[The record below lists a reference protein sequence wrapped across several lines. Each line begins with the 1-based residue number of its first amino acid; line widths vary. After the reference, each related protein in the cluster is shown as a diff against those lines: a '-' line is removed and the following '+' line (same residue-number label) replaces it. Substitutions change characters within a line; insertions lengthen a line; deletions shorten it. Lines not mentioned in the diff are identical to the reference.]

1 MAVELFNSLGG
12 FSVGIPAIT
21 VIDVNG
27 NIVSNFNNLS
37 GNISAGKIYATDY
50 YFSNGAPFNSNAGGN
65 PTELQFNNNG
75 TFGGIPDTSWDG
87 SKLTLGNVSN
97 VRLTGGINGYFL
109 QTDGEGNLTWAPAG
123 NGTGGNGSP
132 GGANTQVQFNDEG
145 NFGGDAGFTYNK
157 VQNVLTVAAIETP
170 LIEANQVS
178 ANYFV
183 GNGSQ
188 LTGLQ
193 VNTAN
198 YVSQSS
204 QPNITSVG
212 TLVSL
217 TSNGNVSFVNADNV
231 SLGSVSNVKISGGLT
246 GYVLTTD
253 GTGNLSWQ
261 SAGSGS
267 GNPGGANTQI
277 QFNNAGN
284 FGGSGAFTFNTVSNA
299 VSLTGNLS
307 VRNLTANDAT
317 FYGNGIFSGN
327 VTAQEYL
334 KGDGTYIT
342 NVQANVANTVA
353 VSSQPNITSVGTLTS
368 LAVSGNVISG
378 QFISAAGFQT
388 SGSANVATLR
398 VTGTANITGTLATS
412 GAVNLSNSGNI
423 TLGNISNLH
432 ISGGLNGY
440 VIQTDGLG
448 NLSWGPGG
456 GGGGGTTPGGS
467 DTQIQYNNGGSFG
480 GSAFFTYNDD
490 TNTVQVSG
498 KLIANAMQLGAGA
511 YKFGSSGVYFAT
523 TASTAKSVL
532 YSIPVSDCSGVD
544 FEIIGTDSAG
554 QQRQSVKISS
564 LYYAGVVTYN
574 EYAGLYINGGVGNFE
589 VEYNPGDVIN
599 PPSLDLVVTP
609 DSTNNIVYK
618 MWITVLAP

>member
-1 MAVELFNSLGG
+1 MAADQFNSLGG

-21 VIDVNG
+21 VVDGNG

-37 GNISAGKIYATDY
+37 GNVSANKIYATNY

-65 PTELQFNNNG
+65 TAELQFNNNG
-75 TFGGIPDTSWDG
+75 SFGGVPNTSWNG
-87 SKLTLGNVSN
+87 TKLTLGNVAN
-97 VRLTGGINGYFL
+97 VRITGGINGYFL
-109 QTDGEGNLTWAPAG
+109 QTDGAGNLTWAPAG
-123 NGTGGNGSP
+123 NGTGGNGTP

-145 NFGGDAGFTYNK
+145 NFGGDSGFTYDK
-157 VQNVLTVAAIETP
+157 VQNILTVTAIETP
-170 LIEANQVS
+170 LLEAEQVS
-178 ANYFV
+178 ANLFV

-188 LTGLQ
+188 LTDLQ
-193 VNTAN
+193 VDSAN

-212 TLVSL
+212 TLISL
-217 TSNGNVSFVNADNV
+217 TSTGNVSFANAANV
-231 SLGSVSNVKISGGLT
+231 TLGSVSNIKISGGLT

-261 SAGSGS
+261 SAGAGGGS
-267 GNPGGANTQI
+267 PGGTNTQI
-277 QFNNAGN
+277 QFNNSGN

-299 VSLTGNLS
+299 VALTGNLS
-307 VRNLTANDAT
+307 IRNLTANDAT
-317 FYGNGIFSGN
+317 FYGNGTFSGN
-327 VTAQEYL
+327 VTVQGYL
-334 KGDGTYIT
+334 NGDGTYIS
-342 NVQANVANTVA
+342 NVQADVANTVA

-388 SGSANVATLR
+388 AGSANVSTLR
-398 VTGTANITGTLATS
+398 VTGTANVTGTLNAS
-412 GAVNLSNSGNI
+412 GTVNLSNSANV

-432 ISGGLNGY
+432 IPGGLSGY

-456 GGGGGTTPGGS
+456 GGGGTNPGGS
-467 DTQIQYNNGGSFG
+467 DTQIQYNNAGSFG
-480 GSAFFTYNDD
+480 GSPFFTFNDD
-490 TNTVQVSG
+490 TNTVQISG

-511 YKFGSSGVYFAT
+511 YKFGSSAVYFAT
-523 TASTAKSVL
+523 TASTAKTVL
-532 YSIPVSDCSGVD
+532 YSIPVSECSGVD

-564 LYYAGVVTYN
+564 LYYAGLVTYN

-589 VEYNPGDVIN
+589 VEYNPGNVIN

>member
-1 MAVELFNSLGG
+1 MAAELFNSLGG
-12 FSVGIPAIT
+12 YSVGIPPIA
-21 VIDVNG
+21 VVDSNG
-27 NIVSNFNNLS
+27 NVISNFNNLS
-37 GNISAGKIYATDY
+37 GNVSANKIYASNY
-50 YFSNGAPFNSNAGGN
+50 YFSNGVPFTSNAGGN
-65 PTELQFNNNG
+65 STELQFNNNG
-75 TFGGIPDTSWDG
+75 MFGGVPGTSWNG
-87 SKLTLGNVSN
+87 SKLTLGNVGN

-109 QTDGEGNLTWAPAG
+109 QTDGDGNLTWAPAG
-123 NGTGGNGSP
+123 NGTGGNGTP

-145 NFGGDAGFTYNK
+145 DFGGDAGFTYDK
-157 VQNVLTVAAIETP
+157 VQNVLVVPAIETP
-170 LIEANQVS
+170 LIEADQVT

-183 GNGSQ
+183 GNGS
-188 LTGLQ
+188 LITGLQ
-193 VNTAN
+193 VDTAN

-217 TSNGNVSFVNADNV
+217 TSNGNVSFANANNI

-267 GNPGGANTQI
+267 GSPGGTNTQI
-277 QFNNAGN
+277 QFNSTGN
-284 FGGSGAFTFNTVSNA
+284 FGGSGAFTFNSVSNA
-299 VSLTGNLS
+299 VALTGNLS
-307 VRNLTANDAT
+307 IRNLTANDAT
-317 FYGNGIFSGN
+317 FYGNGVFSGN
-327 VTAQEYL
+327 VTAQDYL
-334 KGDGTYIT
+334 LGDGTYIT

-388 SGSANVATLR
+388 AGSANVATLR
-398 VTGTANITGTLATS
+398 VTSTANFTGPIVAS
-412 GAVNLSNSGNI
+412 GTVNLSNSGNI
-423 TLGNISNLH
+423 TLGSISNLH

-448 NLSWGPGG
+448 NLSWAASG
-456 GGGGGTTPGGS
+456 GGGGGTNPGGS

-480 GSAFFTYNDD
+480 GSAFFTFNDD

-511 YKFGSSGVYFAT
+511 YKFGSSAVYFAT
-523 TASTAKSVL
+523 TASTSKAVL
-532 YSIPVSDCSGVD
+532 YTIPVSECSGVD

-564 LYYAGVVTYN
+564 LYYAGIVTYN
-574 EYAGLYINGGVGNFE
+574 EYAGLYISGGVGNFE

-609 DSTNNIVYK
+609 DSSNNIVYK
-618 MWITVLAP
+618 MWVTVLAP